1 MESEEKSSFSGWS
14 MTFVM
19 LPSVLFL
26 NLEIIFCFMFTSKWI
41 VQAYEVINVHHNLNV
56 PS

>member
-26 NLEIIFCFMFTSKWI
+26 NLEIIFSFMFTSKWI